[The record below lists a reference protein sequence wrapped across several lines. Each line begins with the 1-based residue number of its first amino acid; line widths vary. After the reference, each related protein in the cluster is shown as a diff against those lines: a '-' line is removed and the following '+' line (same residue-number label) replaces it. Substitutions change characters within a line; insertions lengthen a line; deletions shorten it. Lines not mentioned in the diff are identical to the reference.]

1 MSELFKA
8 FGPLL
13 KDDLLFSADEVV
25 CKYTYKHHGDAK
37 KAVKAKCKAWGKI
50 LEVDYA
56 SNREMEEF
64 STIGPEKKTQF
75 VKTVR
80 SDEWRNHLRNAEELD
95 LNGRIKDANEKYK
108 FVYTSSIGN
117 EFKSVG
123 KYLVGWPIF
132 TKSLKVVIFC

>member
-1 MSELFKA
+1 MSDLFKA
-8 FGPLL
+8 FGPLQR
-13 KDDLLFSADEVV
+13 DDLLFSANEVV

-64 STIGPEKKTQF
+64 STIGPEKKTKF

-80 SDEWRNHLRNAEELD
+80 SDEWRNQLKYAEELD

-108 FVYTSSIGN
+108 LVYAATIGN
-117 EFKSVG
+117 EYQTVG
-123 KYLVGWPIF
+123 K
-132 TKSLKVVIFC
+132 